1 MEHHARTGALVP
13 ANQQFGRCIWQ
24 SKPRVYGTGS
34 EGQRDRVSALP
45 VCPGLEFPRHLGGCF
60 TPSKPVL
67 RVGPS
72 GEMERLE
79 RLGPATLG
87 CLPLARR
94 GGTRKQERHLT
105 VLAQSWHGSCERRPQ
120 ESRGLA
126 KSLLMILGP
135 RAAPSPQRGP
145 RKPHVSAHSI
155 DPESDRTIWG
165 QNTCHLKS

>member
-72 GEMERLE
+72 GEMERLGA
-79 RLGPATLG
+79 LGTSHPGVPALG
-87 CLPLARR
+87 EKR
-94 GGTRKQERHLT
+94 GDQET
-105 VLAQSWHGSCERRPQ
+105 GEAPYSACSVLAWV
-120 ESRGLA
+120 
-126 KSLLMILGP
+126 M
-135 RAAPSPQRGP
+135 
-145 RKPHVSAHSI
+145 
-155 DPESDRTIWG
+155 
-165 QNTCHLKS
+165 